1 MSKFISRVAWHEKE
15 VATLDRHESACFQD
29 GNGSFSPLPSL
40 CRLSPL
46 LGSLSAALKRTTLP
60 IYRPVPKATE
70 ILKPGEGFDD
80 VVRNFISR
88 DVGYAQAVSR
98 FVSRAARPHEEEAA
112 ALDEHESACLDAIL
126 SRWHPSD
133 PDETLFL
140 VLALCYIAR
149 LSDAQRSACAATLG
163 WDGART
169 QMDCMVD
176 FARRVLLSRTGL
188 TSLASLDA
196 SKQDGEVT
204 EHLERLWSEFCKDRN
219 IEVSSTEVAR
229 NIIDMDLLP
238 AEPYRK
244 PCNGEFRWRCKGEAE
259 EKWSIKMSPL
269 STTFTGEVPKLLDLV
284 SKVVMCDFFS
294 FVPVENLLAGHR
306 VRLPHPY
313 VEVDSV
319 ESAPLRVKE
328 LVLLLEGIHNNKL
341 LRSLA
346 LERPPLSVLP
356 HYHAISTCTQHA
368 RIWLGRYDLRI
379 YYDHNLTYGR
389 LGTQDS
395 STQEE
400 EEVLANGFCKERT
413 PSFMEKAVRDCTVE
427 AMWLVPD
434 EKGWLMNM
442 RPVDYDFAKPPDTV
456 MWRAYRQYVGHPVV
470 VPEDLQIQFL
480 LLPTIDYEY
489 TRFLGRETKSKH
501 SRDHLFPPAIE
512 EFSTEDLIRDDIP
525 VPPVDIPESFL
536 DSGSSCMQSRF
547 LDSGSAVLV

>member
-1 MSKFISRVAWHEKE
+1 M
-15 VATLDRHESACFQD
+15 
-29 GNGSFSPLPSL
+29 
-40 CRLSPL
+40 L
-46 LGSLSAALKRTTLP
+46 LGTSSQENIGVMLKQDAFQKSLVASLSADLRRTTLP

-163 WDGART
+163 WDGARA

-176 FARRVLLSRTGL
+176 FARRVLLSRNGL

-196 SKQDGEVT
+196 SKQDEEVT
-204 EHLERLWSEFCKDRN
+204 EHLERLWSEFSKDRN

-229 NIIDMDLLP
+229 NVIDMDLLP

-269 STTFTGEVPKLLDLV
+269 STTFTGKVPKLLNLV
-284 SKVVMCDFFS
+284 FKVVMCDFFS
-294 FVPVENLLAGHR
+294 FLPVENLGWNMRSL
-306 VRLPHPY
+306 VR
-313 VEVDSV
+313 DR
-319 ESAPLRVKE
+319 ARQDQE

-346 LERPPLSVLP
+346 IERPPLSVLP

-368 RIWLGRYDLRI
+368 RIWLGRYELRI
-379 YYDHNLTYGR
+379 YYDHNLT
-389 LGTQDS
+389 
-395 STQEE
+395 
-400 EEVLANGFCKERT
+400 
-413 PSFMEKAVRDCTVE
+413 
-427 AMWLVPD
+427 LVPD

-442 RPVDYDFAKPPDTV
+442 RPVDYDLAKPPDTV
-456 MWRAYRQYVGHPVV
+456 MWRAYRQCVGHPVV
-470 VPEDLQIQFL
+470 VPQDLQARFL

-525 VPPVDIPESFL
+525 VPPVDIPLYAVSVSRQRLCSLGLRTHPNFLKITIALTESL
-536 DSGSSCMQSRF
+536 RGRGVWILPLHKLIEDVEADVNIQKLIEAYNSKKNVLLVSR
-547 LDSGSAVLV
+547 LILVIQL